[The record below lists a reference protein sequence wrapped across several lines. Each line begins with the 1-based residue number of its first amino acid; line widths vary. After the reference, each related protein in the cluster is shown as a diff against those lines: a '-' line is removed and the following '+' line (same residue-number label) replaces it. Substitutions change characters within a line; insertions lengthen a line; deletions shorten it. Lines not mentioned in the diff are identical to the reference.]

1 MNAAPMEMANFIR
14 MNSSEPIITSE
25 KLQIIPLGGVLEI
38 GKNMTAYVYKDQ
50 ILVVDAGLMFPE
62 EEMLGV
68 DIVIPDITYLEENS
82 DKILGIVLTHG
93 HEDHI
98 GALPYVLKRLDVPV
112 WGTPLTLGFVSN
124 KLDEHHL
131 LEFARLNQVEAG
143 DTIELGDFSV
153 EYMRM
158 SHSIPDAAGLVIR
171 TPVGT
176 VLHSGDFKFD
186 QNPIDGNL
194 ADVSRLAAI
203 GEEGVMLIMLDTTNV
218 EKKGYTPSES
228 IVGDTFDK
236 IFATAT
242 GRIVI
247 AAFASNIHRVQQV
260 FNVAAKHGRRVAVV
274 GRSMEANSR
283 IAEELG
289 YLNVPEGARLS
300 LGELNSV
307 DPSEVVIMTTGSQ
320 GEPLSALSKMAM
332 DEHKHIKIDEG
343 DTVIISAT
351 PIPGNEDLV
360 MRTVNRLFKQG
371 AEVVYESDMHVH
383 VSGHGNQ
390 EDIKLMLNL
399 VKPKF
404 VVPVHGEQ
412 RHFSRF
418 VKLAEALGYSREN
431 VFRMSPGDILEIEAG
446 YAEVIGRV
454 TAGSVMVDG
463 LGVGDVEDLVLR
475 DRLHLSQ
482 DGIIMAVVGI
492 DAGSKEVVSGP
503 DIFSRG
509 FAAEEH
515 VEEILDDAK
524 DVVIAKLDELK
535 AADSLGEL
543 DEVKAGCKKVLAK
556 FIYTRTHR
564 RPMVVPII
572 MEV

>member
-1 MNAAPMEMANFIR
+1 

-25 KLQIIPLGGVLEI
+25 KIQIIPLGGVLEI
-38 GKNMTAYVYKDQ
+38 GKNMSAYVYKDQ

-82 DKILGIVLTHG
+82 DKIVGIVLTHG

-98 GALPYVLKRLDVPV
+98 GALPYVLKRIDVPV
-112 WGTPLTLGFVSN
+112 YGTPLTLGFVSN

-131 LEFARLNQVEAG
+131 LEVARLNEVEAG
-143 DTIELGDFSV
+143 DIIELGNFSI

-171 TPVGT
+171 TPAGT
-176 VLHSGDFKFD
+176 ILHSGDFKFD
-186 QNPIDGNL
+186 QTPIDGNF
-194 ADVSRLAAI
+194 ADVSRLATI
-203 GEEGVMLIMLDTTNV
+203 GQEGVLAMMIDTTNV
-218 EKKGYTPSES
+218 EKKGFTPSES

-236 IFATAT
+236 IFASAA

-283 IAEELG
+283 IAEQLG
-289 YLNVPEGARLS
+289 YLIIPEGTRLTM
-300 LGELNSV
+300 GELSNI

-360 MRTVNRLFKQG
+360 MRTINRLFKQG
-371 AEVVYESDMHVH
+371 AEVIYEPDMPVH

-404 VVPVHGEQ
+404 VIPVHGEQ

-418 VKLAEALGYSREN
+418 VKLAESLGYPREN
-431 VFRMSPGDILEIEAG
+431 VFRMSPGDILEIEDD
-446 YAEVIGRV
+446 YAEVVGKV
-454 TAGSVMVDG
+454 HAGSVMVDG

-482 DGIIMAVVGI
+482 DGIIIAVVGI
-492 DAGSKEVVSGP
+492 DANLKEIVSGP

-524 DVVIAKLDELK
+524 DVVLAKLDDL
-535 AADSLGEL
+535 AMADSLGEL

-572 MEV
+572 LEV

>member
-1 MNAAPMEMANFIR
+1 ME
-14 MNSSEPIITSE
+14 SSESVITPE

-50 ILVVDAGLMFPE
+50 IIVIDSGLMFPE

-68 DIVIPDITYLEENS
+68 DIVIPDITYLEENAE
-82 DKILGIVLTHG
+82 KILGIFLTHG

-98 GALPYVLKRLDVPV
+98 GALPYVLKRIDVPV
-112 WGTPLTLGFVSN
+112 WGTPLTLGFVSH

-131 LEFARLNQVEAG
+131 LEFARLNEVEAG
-143 DTIELGDFSV
+143 DVIEIGDFKV

-158 SHSIPDAAGLVIR
+158 AHSIPDAASLVIR
-171 TPVGT
+171 TPVGN

-194 ADVSRLAAI
+194 ADMSKLAAI
-203 GEEGVMLIMLDTTNV
+203 GQEGVMLIMLDTTNV
-218 EKKGYTPSES
+218 EKKGYTQSES
-228 IVGDTFDK
+228 IVGDTFDS

-247 AAFASNIHRVQQV
+247 AAFASNIHRMQQV
-260 FNVAAKHGRRVAVV
+260 FNVAVKHGRRVAVV

-289 YLNVPEGARLS
+289 YLHVPEGARLS

-307 DPSEVVIMTTGSQ
+307 EPTKVVIMTTGSQ

-371 AEVVYESDMHVH
+371 AEVVYEPDMHVH

-399 VKPKF
+399 VKPHF

-418 VKLAEALGYSREN
+418 VKLAESLGYSREN
-431 VFRMSPGDILEIEAG
+431 IFRMSPGDVLEIESG

-454 TAGSVMVDG
+454 PAGSVMVDG

-475 DRLHLSQ
+475 DRMHLSQ
-482 DGIIMAVVGI
+482 DGVVIAVVGI
-492 DAGSKEVVSGP
+492 DTTSKEIVSGP

-524 DVVIAKLDELK
+524 DVVINKLDELTE
-535 AADSLGEL
+535 ADSLDDL

-556 FIYTRTHR
+556 FIYNRTHR